1 MMYPYAGTVWWTFS
15 IVIRYPSIR
24 KGLVVPTFLYRSTGC
39 AGVGIREKS
48 GQILSL
54 KMFFFRSSRTSFPLA
69 TMIVFPVFRV
79 TRLSSRNGIP
89 LMWSKWAWVRRIHP
103 RLCSSRMF
111 RERAIVPA
119 SRRIFP
125 SIRNAG
131 QLCPGTSEPAAPN
144 TLILNL
150 DGPPSSYAARA
161 GGSLRTQS
169 PELLV
174 EIPDPAGH
182 LLHDPEGQGG
192 ILVDLPEEQ
201 PFVDGEDPD
210 FAQGADGGG
219 ADPLFE

>member
-1 MMYPYAGTVWWTFS
+1 MYPYAGTLWWTFS
-15 IVIRYPSIR
+15 IVIRYPSIW
-24 KGLVVPTFLYRSTGC
+24 KGFVVSIFLYRSTGF
-39 AGVGIREKS
+39 AGVGILEKS

-54 KMFFFRSSRTSFPLA
+54 NMFFLTSSRTSFPLA
-69 TMIVFPVFRV
+69 TLMVFPVLRV

-89 LMWSKWAWVRRIHP
+89 LMWSRWAWVRRIHA

-150 DGPPSSYAARA
+150 DALLLRALLGRWDHSERRAPSSLSR
-161 GGSLRTQS
+161 S
-169 PELLV
+169 
-174 EIPDPAGH
+174 
-182 LLHDPEGQGG
+182 
-192 ILVDLPEEQ
+192 
-201 PFVDGEDPD
+201 
-210 FAQGADGGG
+210 
-219 ADPLFE
+219 